1 MQTSAVP
8 VLKDIVLVGGGHAH
22 VQVLRSFGMKP
33 LPGVRLT
40 LVAREL
46 ETPYSGML
54 PGLIAGHYRFEECH
68 IDLAP
73 LARFAGAR
81 LIHAEASG
89 LDLDAGAVTFTKRPP
104 LAFDL
109 VSIDTGITPALDDI
123 AGAREHAIAVKPIG
137 RFLERWR
144 HLEALARD
152 RGAAFRLAVVGAGAG
167 GVELL
172 LAARHRLGPVR
183 CTLIGRDGLL
193 PTHPRAVRSAFARIL
208 EERGIELVTG
218 APVVAVEPG
227 HVRCG
232 DGRTVAA
239 DAVLLVTEAAAPP
252 WLRHTGLPLD
262 ERGFLAVDAA
272 LRSPGDP
279 RVFAA
284 GDVASALPYPRPK
297 AGVFAVR
304 QGPPLTRNLRRVA
317 EGREPLPFRPQR
329 RFLSLISTGDR
340 YAVASRGGLKL
351 EGAWLWQVKD
361 WIDRRFMHRF
371 QELPDMPEPTLPPA
385 LERVAGA
392 AALAALRK
400 TPMRCGGCGAKV
412 GASALE
418 RVLRRLAPSDG
429 PDLLLGVGDDAALV
443 LVPPGQASVQTIDY
457 FRAFLDDPYLFGQ
470 VAAVHALNDVFA
482 MGAEP
487 RTALAL
493 ATVPFGP
500 EAKVE
505 EQLYQLLAGALSVLT
520 AEGVALA
527 GGHSSEGAELGLGF
541 AVHGT
546 VEPARALRKS
556 GLQPGDRLILTKAL
570 GTGALFAA
578 AMRGKARSPWLTAAL
593 VQMRRTGRAAMTA
606 LRAHQVRACT
616 DVSGFGLLGHM
627 GEMARASGT
636 SVRLD
641 LDRLPALDGAL
652 ELLARGITSSLQ
664 PENLRLRLL
673 IDGSPDAAASPRFA
687 LLFDPQT
694 AGGLLAAVPVAQAE
708 ACVTALRATG
718 EAEAAIVGEVLSA
731 ADEPKVSLGP
741 LALATSRS
749 IPRQTAGAT

>member
-1 MQTSAVP
+1 MQTPSVP

-73 LARFAGAR
+73 LARFAAAR

-89 LDLDAGAVTFTKRPP
+89 LDLDAGAVTFAERPP

-109 VSIDTGITPALDDI
+109 LSIDTGITPALDDI

-137 RFLERWR
+137 RFLERWQK
-144 HLEALARD
+144 LEASAGD

-208 EERGIELVTG
+208 EERGVELVTG

-239 DAVLLVTEAAAPP
+239 DAVLLVTEAAAPS
-252 WLRHTGLPLD
+252 WLRRTGLPLD
-262 ERGFLAVDAA
+262 KRGFLAVDAA

-284 GDVASALPYPRPK
+284 GDVASVLPHPRPK

-304 QGPPLTRNLRRVA
+304 QGPPLTRNLRRAA

-351 EGAWLWQVKD
+351 EGAWLWRVKD
-361 WIDRRFMHRF
+361 GIDRRFMRRF
-371 QELPDMPEPTLPPA
+371 QELPALPTPVLPPE
-385 LERVAGA
+385 LERVAGP
-392 AALAALRK
+392 AALAALRVA
-400 TPMRCGGCGAKV
+400 PMRCGGCGAKV

-418 RVLRRLAPSDG
+418 RVLRRLAVSDG
-429 PDLLLGVGDDAALV
+429 PDLLLGMGDDAALV
-443 LVPPGQASVQTIDY
+443 LIPPDQASVQTVDY

-520 AEGVALA
+520 AEGVTLA

-541 AVHGT
+541 ALHGT
-546 VEPARALRKS
+546 VEPARAWRKS
-556 GLQPGDRLILTKAL
+556 ALRPGDRLVLTKAL

-593 VQMRRTGRAAMTA
+593 AQMRRTGRAAATA
-606 LRAHQVRACT
+606 FRTHSVTACT
-616 DVSGFGLLGHM
+616 DISGFGLLGHLS
-627 GEMARASGT
+627 EMARASGT

-641 LDRLPALDGAL
+641 LDALPALPGAL
-652 ELLARGITSSLQ
+652 ELLEQGITSSLQ
-664 PENLRLRLL
+664 PENLRLRRL
-673 IDGSPDAAASPRFA
+673 IDASPEAMASPRFA

-694 AGGLLAAVPVAQAE
+694 AGGLLAAVPAAEAQA
-708 ACVTALRATG
+708 CVAALRAAG
-718 EAEAAIVGEVLSA
+718 EVEAAIVGQVLEVME
-731 ADEPKVSLGP
+731 EPRVSLGP
-741 LALATSRS
+741 LAPAKVRS
-749 IPRQTAGAT
+749 IPCPAVGAM